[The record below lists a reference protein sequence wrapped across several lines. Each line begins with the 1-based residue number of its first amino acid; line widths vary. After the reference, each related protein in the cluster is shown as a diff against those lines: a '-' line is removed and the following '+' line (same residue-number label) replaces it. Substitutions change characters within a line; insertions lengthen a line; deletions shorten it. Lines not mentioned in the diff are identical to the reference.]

1 MNYREK
7 LDKFREM
14 CELEKTVVEICEEM
28 NISRR
33 TLNNYE
39 KKIGIKCKKI
49 ERTPN
54 LNKDFFKTI
63 DNEFKA
69 YILGFIYADGYIES
83 TERTLTFNINEKDID
98 ILYKIKECMNCNN
111 EIRKSST
118 KKCVRLYLSS
128 IDLVDDL
135 KKLGVT
141 RNKTQKISFPKINKE
156 LLRHFLRGYFDGD
169 GHIGKRQCALII
181 GSKEM
186 FDDFINFIKTDF
198 NKELYF
204 QKIGNYYRVQFN
216 RCDYKI
222 IQWMYINSNIFLDRK
237 YKSFQDN
244 WLNYKPKG

>member
-1 MNYREK
+1 MNYQEK

-14 CELEKTVVEICEEM
+14 CELEKTIVEICEEM
-28 NISRR
+28 NISRK

-39 KKIGIKCKKI
+39 KKLGVKCKKI
-49 ERTPN
+49 KRIPN

-83 TERTLTFNINEKDID
+83 NERTLAFNINEKDID

-118 KKCVRLYLSS
+118 KKCVRLHLSS

-141 RNKTQKISFPKINKE
+141 RNKTQKISFPKIDKE

-169 GHIGKRQCALII
+169 GHIGKRQ
-181 GSKEM
+181 
-186 FDDFINFIKTDF
+186 
-198 NKELYF
+198 
-204 QKIGNYYRVQFN
+204 
-216 RCDYKI
+216 
-222 IQWMYINSNIFLDRK
+222 
-237 YKSFQDN
+237 
-244 WLNYKPKG
+244 